1 VIEVAA
7 YAFPTLICGLA
18 VAPFIMLP
26 FAVSIFSG
34 AFLLFA
40 LQPLIGKYIL
50 PWFGGGPG
58 VWTTCLLFFQT
69 LLLGGYV
76 YAHVSATKLR
86 PRTQVI
92 VHLGLLALACCALP
106 IIPAAQW
113 KPASG
118 DDPIGRILLLL
129 LATVGLPYFALSATG
144 PLMQQWF
151 AHTEPTKSPYRLYA
165 LSNAGS
171 LLALL
176 GYPFLFERFLSRNE
190 QATFWSVGLGLF
202 ALFCAWC
209 GMRVW
214 RSTAAAAPS
223 SPWPTFAGVDDAPA
237 STFWDRGLWFSL
249 AAVGSILLL
258 ATTNKLCQ
266 DLAVIPFLWV
276 LPLSLYLLSFILCF
290 DHPRWYSRGFFAG
303 WFGLGIFVDVYL
315 LSAGHSARLP
325 QQIVGYTATLFAA
338 CMLCHGELF
347 RLRPAT
353 RELTRFYLHIAAG
366 GAFGAF
372 IVAIVGPLVFDR
384 LVELQLGLWLLSYL
398 IMALAFRHRSRAL
411 AIGVGAGAFLA
422 TVLVPVLKAIAKRE
436 SGLFERI
443 LDQVEAYYV
452 ENWGFIVFLLGALL
466 LGFVGRR
473 GWVREWQFRTG
484 NFLMLFCFGL
494 GVVLV
499 VEVRKES
506 ESALSTSRNFYGVL
520 KIFEHNATDENTHYF
535 SLVNGVTS
543 HGLQFVAPAQASWPT
558 TYYGEESGVGVALR
572 FFARDPRH
580 PPRHIGLVG
589 LGVGTV
595 ATYGQSGEKVRI
607 YEINPRVE
615 KVARSQFTYLKRAE
629 ADVTVVMG
637 DARLSMERELANH
650 ESQQFDV
657 LALDAFSSD
666 AIPVHL
672 LTREAFEV
680 YFQHLK
686 PNGILAVHT
695 SNRYLK
701 LEPVVTR
708 LAREFGYE
716 AVEISDDPPET
727 KWWLFRS
734 TWILVTKN
742 QEFLET
748 EPIPSSILAHEAK
761 DSKKN
766 LWTDD
771 YSSLYEVLK

>member
-1 VIEVAA
+1 
-7 YAFPTLICGLA
+7 
-18 VAPFIMLP
+18 MLP
-26 FAVSIFSG
+26 FAVSIFTG

-86 PRTQVI
+86 PRQQVI
-92 VHLGLLALACCALP
+92 VHLVLLVLACCALP
-106 IIPAAQW
+106 ITPSSQW
-113 KPASG
+113 KPPTG
-118 DDPIGRILLLL
+118 EDPIGRILLLL

-176 GYPFLFERFLSRNE
+176 GYPFLFERVLSRHE
-190 QATFWSVGLGLF
+190 QATFWSIGLGGF

-209 GMRVW
+209 GVRVW
-214 RSTAAAAPS
+214 RSAAVVIQAGAP
-223 SPWPTFAGVDDAPA
+223 TGVDRPVEEAA
-237 STFWDRGLWFSL
+237 STVLDRMLWFSL

-290 DHPRWYSRGFFAG
+290 DHPRWYARGLFTGLFA
-303 WFGLGIFVDVYL
+303 LGTFVDVYL

-325 QQIVGYTATLFAA
+325 QQIIGYTVTLFAA
-338 CMLCHGELF
+338 CMVCHGELF
-347 RLRPAT
+347 RLRPTT
-353 RELTRFYLHIAAG
+353 RELTRFYLHIAGG

-372 IVAIVGPLVFDR
+372 VVAILGPLVFDR

-398 IMALAFRHRSRAL
+398 IVALAFRHRSRVL
-411 AIGVGAGAFLA
+411 AAGVGAGAFLA
-422 TVLVPVLKAIAKRE
+422 TLLVPALKATAKAGSRSVE
-436 SGLFERI
+436 NFIEQLGL
-443 LDQVEAYYV
+443 YWT
-452 ENWGFIVFLLGALL
+452 ENWGFIAFFLAAFLLGF
-466 LGFVGRR
+466 LGRK

-484 NFLMLFCFGL
+484 NFLMMFCFGL
-494 GVVLV
+494 GVLLI

-506 ESALSTSRNFYGVL
+506 ESAVSTSRNFYGVL
-520 KIFEHNATDENTHYF
+520 KIFDHNASDEGTRYL

-543 HGLQFVAPAQASWPT
+543 HGLQFVAEPQASWPT
-558 TYYGEESGVGVALR
+558 SYYGEESGVGLALG
-572 FFARDPRH
+572 FFIRDPRH
-580 PPRHIGLVG
+580 APRTIGLVG

-595 ATYGQSGEKVRI
+595 ATYGRAGEKVRI

-615 KVARSQFTYLKRAE
+615 TIARNQFTYLKRSEAE
-629 ADVTVVMG
+629 VKVVMG

-672 LTREAFEV
+672 LTREAFAV

-701 LEPVVTR
+701 LEPVVAR

-716 AVEISDDPPET
+716 AVDISDNPPDE

-734 TWILVTKN
+734 TWVLVTKN
-742 QEFLET
+742 RELLET
-748 EPIPSSILAHEAK
+748 EPFASSILAHETDASEK
-761 DSKKN
+761 S

>member
-1 VIEVAA
+1 MV
-7 YAFPTLICGLA
+7 
-18 VAPFIMLP
+18 P

-76 YAHVSATKLR
+76 YAHISASKLR
-86 PRTQVI
+86 PRTQVV
-92 VHLGLLALACCALP
+92 VHVVLLALACCALP
-106 IIPAAQW
+106 ITPSAQW
-113 KPASG
+113 KPTSG

-129 LATVGLPYFALSATG
+129 LATVGAPYFVLSATG

-151 AHTEPTKSPYRLYA
+151 AHTEPAKSPYRLYA

-176 GYPFLFERFLSRNE
+176 GYPFLFERYLSRHE
-190 QATFWSVGLGLF
+190 QATFWSIGLGVF
-202 ALFCAWC
+202 ALFCGWC
-209 GMRVW
+209 GLRVW
-214 RSTAAAAPS
+214 RCAAATGLSPS
-223 SPWPTFAGVDDAPA
+223 LLNAENVADVPA
-237 STFWDRGLWFSL
+237 SRFWDRALWFSL
-249 AAVGSILLL
+249 AAVGSMLLL

-290 DHPRWYSRGFFAG
+290 DHPRWYSRGLFAG
-303 WFGLGIFVDVYL
+303 LFGLGIFVDVYL

-366 GAFGAF
+366 GACGAF
-372 IVAIVGPLVFDR
+372 IVAILGPLVFDR
-384 LVELQLGLWLLSYL
+384 FVELQLGLWLLSYL

-411 AIGVGAGAFLA
+411 AMGVGAGAVLA
-422 TVLVPVLKAIAKRE
+422 TVLVPVLKATAKRD
-436 SGLFERI
+436 SGSFETFF
-443 LDQVEAYYV
+443 DQLEAYYS
-452 ENWGFIVFLLGALL
+452 ENWGFIAFFIAAFLLGI
-466 LGFVGRR
+466 VGRR

-484 NFLMLFCFGL
+484 NFLMLFSFGL
-494 GVVLV
+494 GVLLV

-506 ESALSTSRNFYGVL
+506 ESAVATSRNFYGVL
-520 KIFEHNATDENTHYF
+520 KIFEHNATDEKTHYF

-543 HGLQFVAPAQASWPT
+543 HGLQFVAEPQASWPT
-558 TYYGEESGVGVALR
+558 TYYGEESGVGVALDY
-572 FFARDPRH
+572 FARDPRH
-580 PPRHIGLVG
+580 PPRSIGLVG

-595 ATYGQSGEKVRI
+595 ASYGHAGEKVRI

-615 KVARSQFTYLKRAE
+615 QIARNQFTYLKHAE

-672 LTREAFEV
+672 LTREALAV

-701 LEPVVTR
+701 LEPVVAR
-708 LAREFGYE
+708 LARDFGYE
-716 AVEISDDPPET
+716 AVDVSDDPPET

-742 QEFLET
+742 RQFLET
-748 EPIPSSILAHEAK
+748 EPFASSILAHETNTAK
-761 DSKKN
+761 KF